1 MSVIPDAVREPHVA
15 GHFRVIR
22 DPCPWESC
30 LVPTEGIVGN
40 RAAGQIGVDDEVM
53 AVGWF

>member
-22 DPCPWESC
+22 DPCPWESY

-40 RAAGQIGVDDEVM
+40 RVAGQIGVDDEVM